1 LALSSEYKHTVNVRS
16 CFDKALRSL
25 HRDLRDRVLSV
36 VNELQKGPFL
46 VSR

>member
-16 CFDKALRSL
+16 CFGKALRSL

-36 VNELQKGPFL
+36 VNEL
-46 VSR
+46 